1 GASVLSESHTLT
13 RCTQL
18 ESVGSATG
26 REPDYSNFQLAD
38 GEGFEPPRPLRA
50 FRFSRPAPSTTRPPI
65 RLVLPGLCAS
75 KDGVGHL
82 VAQRRKRLAPPPPTV
97 WRKNTLEGKA
107 VCECVSGDLPG
118 SSCPQRSQGSARQRA
133 RCLCIVR
140 CDGIHQGRREA
151 VIGFKPKLPQTRT
164 DGWHAYRI
172 RPGLDHR
179 RDERRKLR
187 RGPAFLPRK
196 LRVNEVEPVERVIA
210 VLDAPIHVHAT
221 LATGV
226 PLNHG

>member
-1 GASVLSESHTLT
+1 TDEVNAPAGCLHRFAAGASVLSESHTLT

-82 VAQRRKRLAPPPPTV
+82 AAQRRK
-97 WRKNTLEGKA
+97 KA
-107 VCECVSGDLPG
+107 CATAALPYGARTHVKARRCVNVS
-118 SSCPQRSQGSARQRA
+118 
-133 RCLCIVR
+133 
-140 CDGIHQGRREA
+140 A
-151 VIGFKPKLPQTRT
+151 VICQAALARNAP
-164 DGWHAYRI
+164 
-172 RPGLDHR
+172 
-179 RDERRKLR
+179 RDQL
-187 RGPAFLPRK
+187 G
-196 LRVNEVEPVERVIA
+196 N
-210 VLDAPIHVHAT
+210 AP
-221 LATGV
+221 
-226 PLNHG
+226 